1 MDISAFFKEIRAKR
15 CELEQ
20 LITYRDTLN
29 DSLFISSMEESSD
42 IRKAESI
49 KKNIKGIETII
60 ADRITRLVTDAYTAN
75 TIIDNMKTPECRE
88 LLLLRYLACDSCKT
102 WEYISKVMP
111 YSVAHLKGKLH
122 TKAINEAKTALHEI
136 ESGQTAAGSG
146 RNSAARQQDP
156 EGIALHGC
164 RIRTGSTV
172 AGSRR
177 TALHSG
183 RDPHRIQSGRIRKDS
198 AT

>member
-1 MDISAFFKEIRAKR
+1 MKRCSRIHSSKRGQLMDISAFFKEIRAKR

-136 ESGQTAAGSG
+136 ESGQTAAG
-146 RNSAARQQDP
+146 
-156 EGIALHGC
+156 
-164 RIRTGSTV
+164 IRTGSTA

-177 TALHSG
+177 TALHSSM
-183 RDPHRIQSGRIRKDS
+183 IQKDS
-198 AT
+198 TVRRQGSAQDP